1 MARVA
6 ANSYGTGEKYAGINS
21 EGKNEFVREDGS
33 RYTVDDGTYT
43 SPSGKVSEISDGG
56 KTTTTVKSRDESQI
70 GNIYSGGEK
79 VGTVEF
85 SPAYYNDYNQTYGS
99 GTINYG
105 GVAGGGSGGR
115 GGGVS
120 MQVKALERAMGNNKD
135 ALEAAYDASRGELES
150 SIASAQQQAYVNSQK
165 AMKNLP
171 QAMAAGGYNGGVTET
186 TAASI
191 QNEYQNALN
200 QLEQA
205 KAQELARMQA
215 NLANGIADSESQYQI
230 QLANALAQ
238 AEQLAWEQQQAEEEM
253 DLRRKT
259 AALEEMKYL
268 DSKNQPASGSG
279 TPYKPRL
286 TYAQALEQL
295 NAGNTND
302 VVMEA
307 ANYYGLPI
315 GPRIS
320 TGGIVTGVTNAS
332 GKGENE
338 GWLAIDGAGRFT
350 TSEIERMIRNGTVR
364 AVRNADGSITYQR
377 T

>member
-33 RYTVDDGTYT
+33 RYTVDDGIYT

-56 KTTTTVKSRDESQI
+56 RTTTTVKSRDESQI

-105 GVAGGGSGGR
+105 GVTGGGSGGR

-120 MQVKALERAMGNNKD
+120 MQVKALEQAMGNNKD

-150 SIASAQQQAYVNSQK
+150 SISSAQQQAYINSQK
-165 AMKNLP
+165 ALKNLP

-253 DLRRKT
+253 ALRKKA

-268 DSKNQPASGSG
+268 DSRNKAASGSG
-279 TPYKPRL
+279 SGTEKSKYTINELRALYNDGLIDRDTFYELSGMPIYTPPLVPK
-286 TYAQALEQL
+286 TYQAALEQSQK
-295 NAGNTND
+295 AGNVQPLVLYYKSKGMSDAQIAND
-302 VVMEA
+302 INA
-307 ANYYGLPI
+307 ATMDKESALYGY
-315 GPRIS
+315 
-320 TGGIVTGVTNAS
+320 T
-332 GKGENE
+332 K
-338 GWLAIDGAGRFT
+338 
-350 TSEIERMIRNGTVR
+350 
-364 AVRNADGSITYQR
+364 
-377 T
+377 

>member
-1 MARVA
+1 MAVDRRNDNDKYVGGTTFRD
-6 ANSYGTGEKYAGINS
+6 SVTGELYDVGP
-21 EGKNEFVREDGS
+21 GDF
-33 RYTVDDGTYT
+33 T
-43 SPSGKVSEISDGG
+43 SPSGKESHIGEDGTVTTTHSSREESIGDVFGRDETGEWVQLGNNGSG
-56 KTTTTVKSRDESQI
+56 KTPAWSR
-70 GNIYSGGEK
+70 
-79 VGTVEF
+79 
-85 SPAYYNDYNQTYGS
+85 DYNQTYGS
-99 GTINYG
+99 GTVNYG

-120 MQVKALERAMGNNKD
+120 MQVKALEKAMGNNKA

-191 QNEYQNALN
+191 QNEYQNALS

-215 NLANGIADSESQYQI
+215 NLANGIADSDSQYQI

-238 AEQLAWEQQQAEEEM
+238 AEQLAWEQQQAEAEM
-253 DLRRKT
+253 ELRQKA

-307 ANYYGLPI
+307 ANYYGL
-315 GPRIS
+315 S
-320 TGGIVTGVTNAS
+320 TGPKTTTTTPTSYYDALRQAQQQGTTAPLMAYYKS
-332 GKGENE
+332 KGMSS
-338 GWLAIDGAGRFT
+338 
-350 TSEIERMIRNGTVR
+350 SEIAAMINS
-364 AVRNADGSITYQR
+364 AVGDKESAIYGFTS
-377 T
+377 

>member
-1 MARVA
+1 MAVDRRNDNDKYVGGTTFRD
-6 ANSYGTGEKYAGINS
+6 SVTGELYDVGP
-21 EGKNEFVREDGS
+21 GDF
-33 RYTVDDGTYT
+33 T
-43 SPSGKVSEISDGG
+43 SPSGKESHIGEDGTVTTTHSSREESIGDVFGRDETGEWVQLGNNGSG
-56 KTTTTVKSRDESQI
+56 KTPAWSR
-70 GNIYSGGEK
+70 
-79 VGTVEF
+79 
-85 SPAYYNDYNQTYGS
+85 DYNQTYGS

-120 MQVKALERAMGNNKD
+120 MQVKALEKAMGNNKD

-253 DLRRKT
+253 ALRKKA

-268 DSKNQPASGSG
+268 DSRNKAASGTGSG
-279 TPYKPRL
+279 TEKSKYTINELRALYNDGLIDRDTFYELSGMPIYTPPLVPK
-286 TYAQALEQL
+286 TYQAALEQSQK
-295 NAGNTND
+295 AGNVQPLVLYYKSKGMSDAQIAND
-302 VVMEA
+302 INA
-307 ANYYGLPI
+307 ATMDKESALYGY
-315 GPRIS
+315 
-320 TGGIVTGVTNAS
+320 T
-332 GKGENE
+332 K
-338 GWLAIDGAGRFT
+338 
-350 TSEIERMIRNGTVR
+350 
-364 AVRNADGSITYQR
+364 
-377 T
+377 